1 MPFIVPGF
9 LTAGVDVRRTGRGAA
24 WMVASA
30 LASAL
35 ASAACTGPA
44 ANDEVRGPSRR
55 EPVGETREVP
65 RMLNREPPFHY
76 PAALYSRRVQ
86 GNVTLR
92 LVVDS
97 GGRVTAESTSVAE
110 SSGYPAL
117 DSAALRG
124 AAALSFAPALR
135 DGRPV
140 AARIRFPVHFRH
152 PAAEPMPGDSVG
164 ARR

>member
-1 MPFIVPGF
+1 MPLIVPGF
-9 LTAGVDVRRTGRGAA
+9 LTAGADVRRTGRGAA
-24 WMVASA
+24 WMVAGA
-30 LASAL
+30 LAGAL

-44 ANDEVRGPSRR
+44 NDEARGPSRR

-140 AARIRFPVHFRH
+140 ASRIRFPVHFRH
-152 PAAEPMPGDSVG
+152 PAAGPMPGDSVG